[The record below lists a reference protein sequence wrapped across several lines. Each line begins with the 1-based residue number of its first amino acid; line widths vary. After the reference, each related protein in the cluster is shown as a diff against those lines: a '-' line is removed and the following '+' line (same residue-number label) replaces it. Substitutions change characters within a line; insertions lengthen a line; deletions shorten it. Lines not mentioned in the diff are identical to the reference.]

1 MMNRRTVA
9 FLGTLL
15 VGVLAVGH
23 TAEQKFFSDD
33 PLAREPETQ
42 DASGAQPWDID
53 LFYDLSYNL
62 FVTARQTP
70 SGIRAGNVNT
80 IDEVPDSSWFTNR
93 IGSRALTVE
102 EVVRGPVVG
111 PAPAPREV
119 DPHAREDRGRR
130 ARLHGPGRERADV
143 LRVVRCASKPRRRH
157 RRGRRRHEDL
167 LGARLQP
174 GRVFPDVD
182 DP

>member
-1 MMNRRTVA
+1 MNRLTVA
-9 FLGTLL
+9 FMGTLL

-23 TAEQKFFSDD
+23 TAEQKFFSDY
-33 PLAREPETQ
+33 PLVREPETQ

-53 LFYDLSYNL
+53 LAYDLSYNL

-111 PAPAPREV
+111 PAPAHAKWTLTREKT
-119 DPHAREDRGRR
+119 A
-130 ARLHGPGRERADV
+130 
-143 LRVVRCASKPRRRH
+143 
-157 RRGRRRHEDL
+157 
-167 LGARLQP
+167 GA
-174 GRVFPDVD
+174 
-182 DP
+182 